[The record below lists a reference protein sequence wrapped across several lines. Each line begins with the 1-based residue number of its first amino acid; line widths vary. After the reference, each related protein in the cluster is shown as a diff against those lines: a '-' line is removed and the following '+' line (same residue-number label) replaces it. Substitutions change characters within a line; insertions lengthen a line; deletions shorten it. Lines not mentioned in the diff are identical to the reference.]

1 MLNTM
6 FNIRA
11 KTVANKGKQD
21 IAVLSM
27 FIEIFRT
34 AANSKGRIYV
44 SLTAKTGVRVP

>member
-11 KTVANKGKQD
+11 KTGANKGKQD

-27 FIEIFRT
+27 FIEILRT
-34 AANSKGRIYV
+34 AANSKQRLYV
-44 SLTAKTGVRVP
+44 SLTAKTWVRVP